1 MVLLM
6 LRKYY
11 VTHSSR
17 RISILIRVRNIIR
30 VRVLIND
37 VVRYASFRSSDGM
50 HSRERYAHVS
60 IAFLKYRKST
70 GTMSTVFI
78 GGY

>member
-17 RISILIRVRNIIR
+17 RISIRNIIR

-37 VVRYASFRSSDGM
+37 VRYASFRSSDGM

>member
-17 RISILIRVRNIIR
+17 RISILIRVRNIIC

-37 VVRYASFRSSDGM
+37 VRYASFRSSDGM